1 MFQKAPYEFGWE
13 AGTAFRWRKGSELRE
28 PADKVVPRTSDSSER
43 RTIACWSDGCQWEP
57 PASVADEKQ
66 DEDLVLHFEQ
76 TPDGNSICVYRKNC
90 YRVLRVGQNHVTQV
104 SERWFPD
111 TTVGAYAL
119 LNKLAEALAEGKTT
133 ADVIALRNKLL
144 EDAGVGHLGK
154 AKYKPRVGGKA
165 KSKAKSKPQR
175 SSPKATGKRQ
185 RVALLD
191 EGSCRKPRITDTSG
205 KALVTRSFIVGGDL
219 PPMTMGEDIE
229 LLAGCETLG
238 GLDIS

>member
-66 DEDLVLHFEQ
+66 DEDPVLHFEQ

-144 EDAGVGHLGK
+144 EDAGVGRIWARRNTSLAWG
-154 AKYKPRVGGKA
+154 AR
-165 KSKAKSKPQR
+165 
-175 SSPKATGKRQ
+175 PKARPKASLSAHRPRPQASASAWHSWTRAPAGSPESRTL
-185 RVALLD
+185 VARPL
-191 EGSCRKPRITDTSG
+191 
-205 KALVTRSFIVGGDL
+205 
-219 PPMTMGEDIE
+219 
-229 LLAGCETLG
+229 
-238 GLDIS
+238 